1 MRRHFPE
8 DAHVHLQDVTS
19 GFAQLNL
26 QGPRSRDLLH
36 ALTGADVSNEA
47 FPFRA
52 AREIDIGYARVLCIR
67 ITYLGELGYE
77 LYIPTEQAMHVY
89 ERIVEAGAH
98 FGLRHAGLKALAS
111 LRMEKG
117 YRDYGHDIDNTIRCS
132 RPGWGSP
139 SISRRPAAS
148 WARKRCWRR
157 RTPGRSEAA
166 GAVPA
171 EGPRGAALSR
181 RADLRDGKALGYI
194 RAASYGHTL
203 GGAVGLAMIEAGEP
217 IDQKFLDAGHWEIDV
232 AGTRV
237 PATASLKPLYD
248 AANQRIKM

>member
-1 MRRHFPE
+1 
-8 DAHVHLQDVTS
+8 V
-19 GFAQLNL
+19 
-26 QGPRSRDLLH
+26 
-36 ALTGADVSNEA
+36 
-47 FPFRA
+47 
-52 AREIDIGYARVLCIR
+52 R

-117 YRDYGHDIDNTIRCS
+117 YRDYGHDIDNTDTVLEAGLGFAVDLKKAGGFLGKEAVLAQKNAG
-132 RPGWGSP
+132 PL
-139 SISRRPAAS
+139 
-148 WARKRCWRR
+148 RKRLVQFLLKD
-157 RTPGRSEAA
+157 PE
-166 GAVPA
+166 PLLFHA
-171 EGPRGAALSR
+171 EPIW
-181 RADLRDGKALGYI
+181 RDGKALGYI